1 LCVYVH
7 HQDDYFLG
15 KSAHVKASMHGRF
28 RDHWAN
34 FASQGKISKA
44 EFEATNF
51 PNQYRCMEEYL
62 LPFGGASG
70 AATATDAALVCGKD
84 GGLAGK
90 QAFQG
95 LHVLGANYGET
106 RCPYNLRW
114 INESSKSS
122 DPKVLAA
129 PSAGVGRIQGEGKGA
144 TDVERE
150 GGGRAA
156 EIGGCGL

>member
-1 LCVYVH
+1 
-7 HQDDYFLG
+7 
-15 KSAHVKASMHGRF
+15 
-28 RDHWAN
+28 
-34 FASQGKISKA
+34 
-44 EFEATNF
+44 
-51 PNQYRCMEEYL
+51 MEEYL

-122 DPKVLAA
+122 DPKAARAHAKFFVPTTRTWSNSTFESGLDASKRSEAERAQITQDMFQLYEDEVAANPQDHAMDYQHVYLAIEK
-129 PSAGVGRIQGEGKGA
+129 R
-144 TDVERE
+144 
-150 GGGRAA
+150 
-156 EIGGCGL
+156 